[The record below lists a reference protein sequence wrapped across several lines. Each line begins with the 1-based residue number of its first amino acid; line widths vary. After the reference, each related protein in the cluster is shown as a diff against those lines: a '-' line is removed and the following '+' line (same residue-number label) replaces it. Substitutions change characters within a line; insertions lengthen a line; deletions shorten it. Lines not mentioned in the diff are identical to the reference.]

1 MAELERSVQL
11 FASGIVLV
19 ERRSPVATNLR
30 RGTSYQPGI
39 GPFGEDA
46 SVSMVMNEIGAHFA
60 NGYQSCCVP
69 YPSDPRKKCDL
80 CFGKASEWELALE
93 SKAAEG
99 MGDNGKT
106 NDSILMH
113 ILSPYPSESKCAH
126 RLQEA
131 PGIGFR
137 LSEGHRHIRLRLRR
151 LANGVSHLG
160 LRASGRR
167 VVGDSRDVGG

>member
-1 MAELERSVQL
+1 M
-11 FASGIVLV
+11 LV

-46 SVSMVMNEIGAHFA
+46 SVSMVMNEIGAHLA

-69 YPSDPRKKCDL
+69 YPS
-80 CFGKASEWELALE
+80 
-93 SKAAEG
+93 AARSVTYVSVRHPSG
-99 MGDNGKT
+99 NWRWSLKLLRVMGDNGKT

-160 LRASGRR
+160 LRAAGRR